1 MAKSIWRCWW
11 SQELFP
17 KHDLRAVEH
26 TDGAHGSRGHE
37 TQQAPRGVRTCE
49 PWSTRTAHTAH
60 EEEGHETQQA
70 PRGVAASRVP
80 SQHVP
85 NSPQSV
91 ITHLVSLKGS
101 VSPMRET
108 PRATGSIASDCFSE
122 AQVAQG
128 GRLPASETVEPL
140 QIGSWSGSF
149 SWCVPRHCVEP
160 CSTRTEDTFPHAERV
175 WMSLPFFV
183 CGRER

>member
-1 MAKSIWRCWW
+1 M
-11 SQELFP
+11 FP

-70 PRGVAASRVP
+70 PRGVVVSRVP
-80 SQHVP
+80 SHHVS

-91 ITHLVSLKGS
+91 ITHFLVSLKGS

-122 AQVAQG
+122 TRVAQKAADCQPAKPSSLSRLALG
-128 GRLPASETVEPL
+128 VALSPGAYHGTASSQAPHGRKTHSHT
-140 QIGSWSGSF
+140 QS
-149 SWCVPRHCVEP
+149 
-160 CSTRTEDTFPHAERV
+160 
-175 WMSLPFFV
+175 V
-183 CGRER
+183 CG